1 MLGSSTNQAFPV
13 FQVPYDGEPC
23 MLRLLPLPSCGCR
36 CRTSYF
42 ISISWLGMLLSFIHG
57 SIMLHCCLQKRCGTA
72 LLQAK
77 CFFNATSHAL
87 FAPSALWSALSACF
101 STCTDWLFP
110 PHMKWKWSNQ
120 HDELLWAA
128 CCVCRSVVWLSCN
141 PSLQMG
147 SPSWHVA

>member
-1 MLGSSTNQAFPV
+1 MPQGDRLVRAKKLMGRLRTCRRKVKSKSRILEALICVVRLIATADSYSFFTVLGSSTNQAFPV

-77 CFFNATSHAL
+77 CFF
-87 FAPSALWSALSACF
+87 
-101 STCTDWLFP
+101 
-110 PHMKWKWSNQ
+110 
-120 HDELLWAA
+120 
-128 CCVCRSVVWLSCN
+128 
-141 PSLQMG
+141 
-147 SPSWHVA
+147 